1 MYIHL
6 GNNHIISSEDIIVII
21 NLQPPWSEDILDI
34 IQIAKDEKK
43 LINISES
50 GKEKSLVVCDN
61 KVYKS
66 PISSTTLSRRSFNT

>member
-43 LINISES
+43 IN
-50 GKEKSLVVCDN
+50 
-61 KVYKS
+61 
-66 PISSTTLSRRSFNT
+66 